1 MVTPFDRLC
10 SETMPSRQRFLSIPI
25 VKHALVHG
33 SSRELYLDFLE
44 QAYHHVK
51 HTFPL
56 LALASSMTR
65 DPRYQEALVTYMS
78 EERGH
83 EKWILDD
90 IRAMGGEADK
100 VAHGKPGIPCRAM
113 VAYCYYAIQWIS
125 PYTILGMVHVLE
137 GLSVELAHRLARA
150 MHQSLGTGDKERG
163 FSYLNSHG
171 GLDVEHVE
179 LFKSLVNGFE
189 NPEILDQIVDAT
201 HVMYRL
207 YGAIFEDIDLRHQ
220 ENACAA

>member
-1 MVTPFDRLC
+1 VTPFNRLC

-33 SSRELYLDFLE
+33 GSRELYLDFLA
-44 QAYHHVK
+44 QAYHHVR

-56 LALASSMTR
+56 LALAASMTR
-65 DPRYQEALVTYMS
+65 DPRYQEALVTYMN

-90 IRAMGGEADK
+90 IRAMGGDADK
-100 VAHGKPGIPCRAM
+100 VAHGKPGIPCQAM

-150 MHQSLGTGDKERG
+150 IQQSLGTHDKERG

-189 NPEILDQIVDAT
+189 NPEIVDQIVDSA

-207 YGAIFEDIDLRHQ
+207 YGAIFEEIGLRDQ
-220 ENACAA
+220 ENAHAA